1 MYSDCRTTE
10 MDSTLRRTDSIL
22 NSNNPSTV
30 ANKVTIDQVI
40 TRVYL
45 MTMADLPSG
54 ITEFDDFVHTTYIY
68 KLRENVDIKVYN

>member
-1 MYSDCRTTE
+1 MTVAIDCRTTE

-40 TRVYL
+40 T
-45 MTMADLPSG
+45 
-54 ITEFDDFVHTTYIY
+54 IEYI
-68 KLRENVDIKVYN
+68 